1 MRKINITIA
10 SWHLTVLIFAV
21 VHAHS
26 RRSSVILENKC
37 NTARLSGSAF
47 SEWHLSAHADVQQLR
62 SISCYTHT
70 NAQIQ
75 RCLSA
80 CATCLNG
87 SSTVQ
92 WFNGPSLVLCKKLIL
107 EKSLK
112 HNITNSISNNVNH
125 HNNKGSKYN
134 TINVIWN
141 KLNNKPCSRWL
152 ADQLTLTLTFQLL
165 PLL

>member
-1 MRKINITIA
+1 MLLFTRILVGHQSFWKTNATLRDCQA
-10 SWHLTVLIFAV
+10 QHSVNGIF
-21 VHAHS
+21 
-26 RRSSVILENKC
+26 
-37 NTARLSGSAF
+37 
-47 SEWHLSAHADVQQLR
+47 LR
-62 SISCYTHT
+62 TQTYNNYAQFSCYTHT

-75 RCLSA
+75 RRLSA